1 MSSVVRD
8 FSIDTTEKIREII
21 RENVDEEDQFFL
33 ADLYEDMFVMDELDI
48 NDYLDN
54 VTEYH
59 KKMLDKHNINSSKF
73 DGILKR
79 VYTVDIN
86 YANRLALLFDRME
99 AYSTEIIQLTQMIS
113 PEALVLDHDTYT
125 KTTDNIHT
133 NYNRAVNDPYRTGI
147 TELQKEMP
155 SLRDIPWYEK
165 ALNTAGGF
173 GEGLIVDSLEGTL
186 WLPFTAM
193 DSLFHTHSIDGLE
206 NMNKTVDQYIV
217 KHFVTD
223 EECYYNGKMS
233 ADAISTVYGSL
244 LILKGSTELFTG
256 ISGMK
261 SGGTLCFTGVGT
273 IVGVGVEVV
282 SLALVIEGAVEVGTG
297 FSIAYCSQHNLDQDK
312 TSARSAKK
320 VQIDDIQQDEKI
332 DKINDTIEKGK
343 KDSEGGTKSVDDII
357 NGLNETTNGK
367 GVARNFESSGGYEQ
381 TLKDFEGLNP
391 TDVKD
396 IQTQYGTGKVGTLSD
411 GTKVVARQGSKT
423 GGATLEIKV
432 SNSKVYKIRY

>member
-73 DGILKR
+73 YRILKR

-173 GEGLIVDSLEGTL
+173 GEGN
-186 WLPFTAM
+186 
-193 DSLFHTHSIDGLE
+193 GLE